1 MKRQRNM
8 FRKKEN
14 KTKPQKKELNK
25 YKDRPIT
32 SKEIESVIKKPKETK
47 KKQKN
52 FQQTKVQDKNASQV
66 NFTKHLKKS

>member
-47 KKQKN
+47 KKQKYSN
-52 FQQTKVQDKNASQV
+52 KQTRRTRWLHRRILSNI
-66 NFTKHLKKS
+66 